1 MYFWAMGVSKNLVK
15 FILKRVQEKLKL
27 SAPEW
32 SRGSFFYPAFLGNSI
47 DQGSFCES
55 EGMLGAQ

>member
-1 MYFWAMGVSKNLVK
+1 MGVSKNLVK

-32 SRGSFFYPAFLGNSI
+32 SRGSFFYPAFPGNSI